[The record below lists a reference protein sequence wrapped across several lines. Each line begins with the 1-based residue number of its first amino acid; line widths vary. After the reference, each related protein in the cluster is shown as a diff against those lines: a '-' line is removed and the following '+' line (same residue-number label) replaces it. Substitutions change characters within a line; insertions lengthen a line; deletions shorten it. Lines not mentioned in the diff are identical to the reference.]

1 MEFTSKFIDVHRFIS
16 QRMAFFLK
24 KDHDNPILV
33 QDNRVVKNIIVSLII
48 FLLCLVI
55 KKEIA
60 LNIFCLVVTDVCFH
74 YDLKISLLLL
84 ESDHLNYCQTKW
96 VGRQQFAACYSI
108 YPVNCCGTFWLRCI
122 VQET

>member
-16 QRMAFFLK
+16 QHMAFFLK

-74 YDLKISLLLL
+74 YDLKISLSLL
-84 ESDHLNYCQTKW
+84 ESDNLNYCQTK
-96 VGRQQFAACYSI
+96 
-108 YPVNCCGTFWLRCI
+108 
-122 VQET
+122 

>member
-1 MEFTSKFIDVHRFIS
+1 
-16 QRMAFFLK
+16 MAFFLK
-24 KDHDNPILV
+24 KDHNNPILV

-74 YDLKISLLLL
+74 YDFEDFLFIVRIRPFKLLSDQMSGQAAICCLLLYL
-84 ESDHLNYCQTKW
+84 SC
-96 VGRQQFAACYSI
+96 
-108 YPVNCCGTFWLRCI
+108 
-122 VQET
+122 

>member
-48 FLLCLVI
+48 FLLCSVI

-74 YDLKISLLLL
+74 YDLKISLSLL
-84 ESDHLNYCQTKW
+84 ESDHLNYCQTK
-96 VGRQQFAACYSI
+96 
-108 YPVNCCGTFWLRCI
+108 
-122 VQET
+122 

>member
-1 MEFTSKFIDVHRFIS
+1 MEFTSKFIDVHRFLS

-60 LNIFCLVVTDVCFH
+60 LNIFYLVVRDVCFH
-74 YDLKISLLLL
+74 YDLKISLSLL

-122 VQET
+122 VQEA